1 MSAED
6 IIKKLD
12 EEAESIVSNP
22 APEEVATDTEEVT
35 EAASVTESLR
45 EPEATEV
52 DTNTLEDEENGFDS
66 STEEQR
72 QQRTNWKKRFI
83 NYKASTDTTVHGL
96 RLENLNL
103 KERLNSVMQ
112 RMTQF
117 EKMLTEKQENKDP
130 FEGQFSEEEVG
141 VFGQDGLEI
150 VKKAVKTIEEK
161 RIKPLEE
168 KLKQSENQRQKDL
181 ENQLVAERQKEY
193 DVFLGRLESLSRNYK
208 QLNADQRFVAWL
220 NEPDPGDMY
229 TRKYYLQ
236 KAEAARDAVRVADF
250 FNRYT
255 QSSKA
260 PNSLDRHI
268 TPIGTGSGVEI
279 PGKPGN
285 KSNIDM
291 NFINKFYDD
300 SARGRYKD
308 NPAEAQKIEAQID
321 KYYET
326 LLQQRS
332 AKR

>member
-22 APEEVATDTEEVT
+22 APGEVATDTEEVQ
-35 EAASVTESLR
+35 EATSVTEGLR

-52 DTNTLEDEENGFDS
+52 EIDTLEIEEQDS
-66 STEEQR
+66 EEQR

-141 VFGQDGLEI
+141 VFGQDGLDI

-181 ENQLVAERQKEY
+181 EAQLVAERQKEY

-208 QLNADQRFVAWL
+208 QLNSDQRFVAWL

-260 PNSLDRHI
+260 PSNLDRHI

>member
-12 EEAESIVSNP
+12 EEAESIVSSP
-22 APEEVATDTEEVT
+22 PQETTTEEQEVQ
-35 EAASVTESLR
+35 EATSVTEGLR

-52 DTNTLEDEENGFDS
+52 EIDTLETEEQDS
-66 STEEQR
+66 EEQR

-117 EKMLTEKQENKDP
+117 EKMLTEKQKDADP
-130 FEGQFSEEEVG
+130 FEGQFTEDEVG
-141 VFGQDGLEI
+141 IFGQDGLDV

-168 KLKQSENQRQKDL
+168 KLKQSEAQRQRDL
-181 ENQLVAERQKEY
+181 DNQLVAERQREY
-193 DVFLGRLESLSRNYK
+193 DVFLGRLGSLSPNYGK
-208 QLNADQRFVAWL
+208 LNSDQRFVAWL
-220 NEPDPGDMY
+220 NEPDPGDTY

-255 QSSKA
+255 SQNSKA
-260 PNSLDRHI
+260 SSNLDRHI

-308 NPAEAQKIEAQID
+308 NPAEAQKIEVQID

>member
-12 EEAESIVSNP
+12 EEIESIVSNP
-22 APEEVATDTEEVT
+22 TPEQGSATDTEAT
-35 EAASVTESLR
+35 EATSATEGLR

-52 DTNTLEDEENGFDS
+52 DVDALENEEHDY
-66 STEEQR
+66 EEQR
-72 QQRTNWKKRFI
+72 QQRTNWKKRFT
-83 NYKASTDTTVHGL
+83 NYKASTDATVHGL

-112 RMTQF
+112 RMAQF
-117 EKMLTEKQENKDP
+117 EKMLTETKTNKDP

-141 VFGQDGLEI
+141 IFGQDGLDV
-150 VKKAVKTIEEK
+150 VKKAVKTIEEN

-168 KLKQSENQRQKDL
+168 KLKQSEAQRQKDL
-181 ENQLVAERQKEY
+181 ENQLIAERQREY
-193 DVFLGRLESLSRNYK
+193 DVFLSRLGSLSPNYGK
-208 QLNADQRFVAWL
+208 LNADQKFVAWL

-255 QSSKA
+255 TQTSKA
-260 PNSLDRHI
+260 TSSLDRHI
-268 TPIGTGSGVEI
+268 TPIGTGSGVEVQS
-279 PGKPGN
+279 KSGN
-285 KSNIDM
+285 KQSIDM
-291 NFINKFYDD
+291 ETINKFYDD

-308 NPAEAQKIEAQID
+308 NPAEAQRIEAMID

-326 LLQQRS
+326 LLQQRQ
-332 AKR
+332 AKK

>member
-22 APEEVATDTEEVT
+22 VSQDTATDTEEVAEVT
-35 EAASVTESLR
+35 SVTESLR

-52 DTNTLEDEENGFDS
+52 EIDTLETEEQDS
-66 STEEQR
+66 EEQR

-83 NYKASTDTTVHGL
+83 NYKASTDATVHGL

-117 EKMLTEKQENKDP
+117 EKMLTETKVNKDP

-141 VFGQDGLEI
+141 IFGQDGLDV
-150 VKKAVKTIEEK
+150 VKKAVKTIEEN

-168 KLKQSENQRQKDL
+168 KLKQSEAQRQKDL
-181 ENQLVAERQKEY
+181 ENQLIADRQREY
-193 DVFLGRLESLSRNYK
+193 DVFLSRLGSLSPNYGK
-208 QLNADQRFVAWL
+208 LNADQRFVAWL
-220 NEPDPGDMY
+220 NEPDPGDVY

-255 QSSKA
+255 SQTSKA
-260 PNSLDRHI
+260 TSSLDRHI
-268 TPIGTGSGVEI
+268 TPIGTGSGVEVQS
-279 PGKPGN
+279 KSGN